1 MNKPLVN
8 KENISIAMLG
18 MVEGNGHPY
27 SWSAIFNGYDKEEM
41 KKCPFPVIP
50 QYLGL
55 QPESH
60 FGIPG
65 CKVTH
70 IWTDDPQNAVSVAKA
85 ALIPHVVKHPE
96 EVLGEV
102 DAVCITTDIGYEHVE
117 RCRPFVEA
125 GIPVF
130 VDKPLTDNRKD
141 LKIFNQWVKE
151 GKPIMSSSC
160 MRYTKEY
167 MPYRISTAD
176 LGALRLIVKPM
187 AKTWERYGIHAMEAV
202 YPILGPGFIS
212 VRNTGTGNDN
222 LVTVKHKTGVTVQI
236 PQITDLYG
244 AFGDLFIA
252 GTVSSV
258 HVRSNDTYYSFKK
271 QLEAFAQYLRTGI
284 RPFPYEQ
291 TEELMKIIIAGIE
304 SKQQGGIEISLDQLI

>member
-212 VRNTGTGNDN
+212 VRNTGTGSDN